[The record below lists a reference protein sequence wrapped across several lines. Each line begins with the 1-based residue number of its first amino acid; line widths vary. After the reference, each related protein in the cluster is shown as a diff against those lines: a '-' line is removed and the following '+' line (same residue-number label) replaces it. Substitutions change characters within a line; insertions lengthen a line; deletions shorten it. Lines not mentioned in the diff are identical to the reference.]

1 MEQVKVEEWNGKNI
15 RFLFIGG
22 EWLAVGKDIAEALG
36 YEKPNNA
43 INKHCDDTPKRGN
56 VCDKLGRSQKMR
68 LITELDIYNLIFNSE
83 LPEAKA
89 FKKWVFDLIK
99 SLREQAGL
107 EGYQIFTMTDKQHQ
121 KDAMDKIKDLKPH
134 AKSFDYINANKL
146 ANEVVRKMYGL
157 DKGVKKGDFNL
168 KQLESRKAVMD
179 IITSVTELKT
189 KNKSD
194 ISVRATVLAMFDNSG
209 NKANL
214 AAN

>member
-15 RFLFIGG
+15 RFLFIDG

-83 LPEAKA
+83 LPEAKT
-89 FKKWVFDLIK
+89 FKKWVFGLIK

-121 KDAMDKIKDLKPH
+121 KDAMDKIKDLKPN

-146 ANEVVRKMYGL
+146 ANEVVQRMYGL
-157 DKGVKKGDFNL
+157 DKGVKKHDFNL

-194 ISVRATVLAMFDNSG
+194 ISVRATVLAMFENSG
-209 NKANL
+209 NKATL
-214 AAN
+214 TAN

>member
-15 RFLFIGG
+15 RFLFIDG

-83 LPEAKA
+83 LPEAKT

-121 KDAMDKIKDLKPH
+121 KDAMDKIKDLKPN

>member
-15 RFLFIGG
+15 RFLFIDG
-22 EWLAVGKDIAEALG
+22 EWLAVGKDITKALG
-36 YEKPNNA
+36 YKDSVNA
-43 INKHCDDTPKRGN
+43 IKQHCEGVAKHHPIKDRMNRDRKTR
-56 VCDKLGRSQKMR
+56 V
-68 LITELDIYNLIFNSE
+68 ITELDIYNLIFNSE
-83 LPEAKA
+83 LPEAKT

-121 KDAMDKIKDLKPH
+121 KDAMDKIKDLKPN